1 VLLLVQQMQF
11 QLQLQTFHTQER
23 LLVLL
28 VAEQESLLM
37 QLVRHL
43 VVQLEHLV
51 VEYQLLVVLGLLLQQ
66 AHKLAALVQEELFVA
81 VVEQ

>member
-23 LLVLL
+23 LLVVLL
-28 VAEQESLLM
+28 EVLEPLLM

-51 VEYQLLVVLGLLLQQ
+51 VEYQLLVVLALLQQ
-66 AHKLAALVQEELFVA
+66 QERKLVVFLQEE
-81 VVEQ
+81 